1 MTQKPSR
8 KTTSLAKVPFS
19 QSDFFKKEKKK
30 PKRQVNIPVWDNIAM
45 LKTLAINSHL
55 FSAIWG

>member
-1 MTQKPSR
+1 MTQKPNKR
-8 KTTSLAKVPFS
+8 TTSRAKVPFL
-19 QSDFFKKEKKK
+19 QSDFKKKE
-30 PKRQVNIPVWDNIAM
+30 RQVNIPTWDNIAM